1 MFVYRWMTT
10 QVVSIPS
17 PALASEGLYRME
29 SHHIKRLPVV
39 DEERLVGI
47 VHRNDLIRILFLQKQ
62 DPPLQDVMAKEVI
75 TIPAEAALEEAALLM
90 EEHHIASLPVVDSQ
104 RLVGIITE
112 SDLFKAF
119 VRVMGL
125 LEGGQRVTLRIK
137 DRPGALMQVLEP
149 IRSHEVN
156 IISVA
161 SCKVPGG
168 PPGTKEITLRLQT
181 RELSM
186 LVSDLLKHRVDVVDW
201 R

>member
-1 MFVYRWMTT
+1 MFVHRWMTT

-17 PALASEGLYRME
+17 TALASEGLYRME
-29 SHHIKRLPVV
+29 NHHIKRLPVV
-39 DEERLVGI
+39 DEAQLVGI
-47 VHRNDLIRILFLQKQ
+47 VHRNDLIRILFLQKE
-62 DPPLQDVMAKEVI
+62 DPPLSDVMAKEVI
-75 TIPAEAALEEAALLM
+75 TISAEAALEEAALLM
-90 EEHHIASLPVVDSQ
+90 EEHHIASLPVVDSL

-125 LEGGQRVTLRIK
+125 LEGGRRVTLRVK
-137 DRPGALMQVLEP
+137 DRPGALIQVLEP

-161 SCKVPGG
+161 SCKVPGD